1 MKNFYLLFLIF
12 PFLGFGQEKAAKLG
26 AFSTLETNI
35 GLDLAQMIRDGR
47 AKTDYEKSQLP
58 PGKYNYGFTAQIG
71 VQPLNWFALGG
82 GLRYSYIDPNYHLLY
97 AMVQPKFF
105 LGDTRDEE
113 FFYLFGS
120 MGTKINRT
128 AAVVR
133 IQEIY
138 RGIEISLHHFRI
150 FILIGFR
157 QFVINLIPQVIIPV
171 AKNGIERIIGV
182 YPGFIMLS
190 RFIVYFS
197 KIQIRCSSYQQRI
210 GIIQPETED
219 FF

>member
-1 MKNFYLLFLIF
+1 MKNFYLLFFIF

-105 LGDTRDEE
+105 LGDPRDEE

-128 AAVVR
+128 AADNAGFV
-133 IQEIY
+133 
-138 RGIEISLHHFRI
+138 GIGAGMVEPLSKRFGHLFSVAVEDQILDGEGSIFISL
-150 FILIGFR
+150 
-157 QFVINLIPQVIIPV
+157 
-171 AKNGIERIIGV
+171 
-182 YPGFIMLS
+182 
-190 RFIVYFS
+190 
-197 KIQIRCSSYQQRI
+197 SY
-210 GIIQPETED
+210 GIII
-219 FF
+219 FSNKNL